1 VDGARSSCQVDTG
14 LQPIRF
20 KGIVAAI
27 QGPDEAFVC
36 TEKRFPGAAR
46 HVAPGQDSCSPF
58 AIATVMRTAVF
69 AWRRALA
76 GQNLADTR
84 ARAQRAV
91 FDRPRTPKADPSRNR
106 GRLVSPRGPPG
117 RAG

>member
-1 VDGARSSCQVDTG
+1 MDNG
-14 LQPIRF
+14 LQHIMF
-20 KGIVAAI
+20 MGIVATI
-27 QGPDEAFVC
+27 EGPEEAFVC
-36 TEKRFPGAAR
+36 SEKRFPGAAGQ
-46 HVAPGQDSCSPF
+46 VAPGQDSRSPCP
-58 AIATVMRTAVF
+58 IATVMRTAVF
-69 AWRRALA
+69 AWRQALA

-91 FDRPRTPKADPSRNR
+91 FDRPRTPKADASRNG